1 MIDLDEMDSD
11 DEIVKI
17 TIIYTDDVTTIY
29 YSSDTPD
36 FEDAYFSFE
45 DIYDETHVIMYHTM
59 HKCSYKTICVDD
71 MKKELAVKV

>member
-1 MIDLDEMDSD
+1 MFEADGE

-17 TIIYTDDVTTIY
+17 TIIYTDDVQNIY
-29 YSSDTPD
+29 YSEETPD
-36 FEDAYFSFE
+36 FEDRYLSFM
-45 DIYDETHVIMYHTM
+45 DINDEIHAIMYHTM